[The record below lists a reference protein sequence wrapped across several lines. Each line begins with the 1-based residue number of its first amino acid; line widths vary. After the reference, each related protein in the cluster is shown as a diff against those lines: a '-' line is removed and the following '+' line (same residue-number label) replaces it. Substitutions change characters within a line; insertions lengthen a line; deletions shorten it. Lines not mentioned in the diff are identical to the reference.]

1 MKAALVILAIAY
13 LTRALPVAQ
22 EDPND
27 DVEVLSGGPFD
38 SRAGDQDPD
47 NGFLFP
53 RVRVFLVPVSSGDS
67 DYYEDGDYSESRG
80 PHTDSLFSILQS
92 FFGLRQE
99 SEADAAPEPC
109 LLCDV
114 LDDSLRRVRGHI
126 DSVRNRENE
135 VGLDI
140 PDFTDQDE
148 PDVSNSTHT
157 TQVLDDGSVVHIN
170 KTTIADTDENG
181 NSFFFH
187 RAVIHNIGNP
197 DSDVADIPS
206 LEDSQEEPQGSQGS
220 VAEDGVDAGLFDI

>member
-1 MKAALVILAIAY
+1 MGSVFRAFSQTASIMKAALVILAIAY

-67 DYYEDGDYSESRG
+67 DYYEDGDYTESRG
-80 PHTDSLFSILQS
+80 PHT
-92 FFGLRQE
+92 
-99 SEADAAPEPC
+99 
-109 LLCDV
+109 
-114 LDDSLRRVRGHI
+114 DSLRRVRGHI

>member
-1 MKAALVILAIAY
+1 MGSVLCAFSQKASIMKAALVILAIAY

-99 SEADAAPEPC
+99 SEAEAAPEPC

-114 LDDSLRRVRGHI
+114 LEDSLRRVQGHI

-135 VGLDI
+135 
-140 PDFTDQDE
+140 
-148 PDVSNSTHT
+148 
-157 TQVLDDGSVVHIN
+157 VLDDGSVVHIN